1 MRTLYLI
8 LFLLFAGCAQFKS
21 ATTDITECLKDPIC
35 RAEAV
40 KEASDAKEIAVAVSG
55 ASPIPLSS
63 NLVGGAIYGIVLI
76 LALAKKG
83 KKREELPPAQ

>member
-1 MRTLYLI
+1 MKSIYLVGF
-8 LFLLFAGCAQFKS
+8 LFFLGCAQLKE
-21 ATTDITECLKDPIC
+21 ATFDVKACFSDHIC
-35 RAEAV
+35 REQAVSEAR
-40 KEASDAKEIAVAVSG
+40 SAKEIAVAVSG